1 MRTAKML
8 PLGSGVTAMPKQLM
22 QVSSLSLC
30 FRSTSLRRQV
40 LDSLLNRIVYSPS
53 STSLSVPSSQQ
64 PRGRANFAP
73 YASAPSS
80 APSSTPSLPAQ
91 PSLDTSTAAQ
101 WEQVLARAAA
111 VSVFFPLTTAVVLFK
126 VQESLMESIFLFL
139 VFKNIFSKNIFR

>member
-22 QVSSLSLC
+22 QVSSLSLY
-30 FRSTSLRRQV
+30 FSTPTGTSQSTSQDNILTF
-40 LDSLLNRIVYSPS
+40 LDL
-53 STSLSVPSSQQ
+53 SLSSLSQQ

-80 APSSTPSLPAQ
+80 TPSSTPSLPAQ

-111 VSVFFPLTTAVVLFK
+111 VSVFSLFLTTAVVLFK
-126 VQESLMESIFLFL
+126 VQ
-139 VFKNIFSKNIFR
+139 RA

>member
-1 MRTAKML
+1 
-8 PLGSGVTAMPKQLM
+8 MPKQLM

-111 VSVFFPLTTAVVLFK
+111 ETRPRSSSQVGCISCAEQIADDAMTREPTEWGAKAAKPSHSAGTVPCSVRVTLAD
-126 VQESLMESIFLFL
+126 
-139 VFKNIFSKNIFR
+139 